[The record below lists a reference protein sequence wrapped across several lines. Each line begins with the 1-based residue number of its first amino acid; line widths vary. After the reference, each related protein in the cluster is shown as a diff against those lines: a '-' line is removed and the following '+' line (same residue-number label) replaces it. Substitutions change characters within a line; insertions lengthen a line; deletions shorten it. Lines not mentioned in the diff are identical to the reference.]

1 MAEEHPDPY
10 RLGMDF
16 PVLPIPPD
24 PTQCIAVDAGPVSL
38 VVESRDL
45 VDDAKRL
52 RPEGEDVDVD
62 SLQFNDYG
70 ASLHVVGRDDGV
82 EHLRFDCFADLPH
95 YHYIAAA
102 EGRNTICR
110 LDEFAEGDPIAWTVD
125 RLRTR
130 LPDMLRYAGATEL
143 ADAVEGSSTPLG
155 DAAAQVEQL
164 LREAHTRAIA
174 RRSGSSAAAT

>member
-1 MAEEHPDPY
+1 MAEAHPDPY

-24 PTQCIAVDAGPVSL
+24 ETQCIAVDAGPVSL

-45 VDDAKRL
+45 VEDARRL
-52 RPEGEDVDVD
+52 RDPNVDPD

-95 YHYIAAA
+95 YHYICSA
-102 EGRNTICR
+102 EGRNTIVR
-110 LDEFAEGDPIAWTVD
+110 LDEFAEGDPIAWTVS

-143 ADAVEGSSTPLG
+143 ADAVEGSSDALG
-155 DAAAQVEQL
+155 SAADEVERL

-174 RRSGSSAAAT
+174 RRAGSPAGAS